1 MECRVVPRGAQRSTP
16 PRTRSADCI
25 AGFHHGGPVVSM
37 AEAALNAMAAAELTE
52 NGFTVLT
59 HDIGTQTPAGAA
71 EALATA
77 VLTRLEDQADGA

>member
-1 MECRVVPRGAQRSTP
+1 
-16 PRTRSADCI
+16 
-25 AGFHHGGPVVSM
+25 M
-37 AEAALNAMAAAELTE
+37 AEAALNSTAAELTE

-71 EALATA
+71 EALAIA